1 MRVLPFDTMLYQEGL
16 RRGYSPIAMSAAVG
30 NRYAESAGNPLG
42 AVGDLNL
49 GPGQEAFGGFQWR
62 LDRQQRLRQLGDVND
77 PQTHINHFFNELD
90 TTESKAGQMLRN
102 AKTLA
107 EANSAMQAYLRY
119 KDENGASSKRLGMS
133 QEAAQMLGNGML
145 PMGSMPSGNEQV
157 YSPQQQV
164 DDRFFRPENFGNSL
178 TRAGAAL
185 AGISNPDQA
194 ASMLRGIQDEEFQT
208 TLNPELGM
216 IVRVNK
222 RTGATQLLPAP
233 QLQMA
238 QQGADQR
245 DLNMYRQKLQI
256 DKEFKTKPADSAFRT
271 ATDKIEREAT
281 GASQMADRVA
291 NLSKAI
297 DDGELTPDL
306 VNRFKDSAFSLL
318 NLSPE
323 KRAGLGLT
331 PRQIELMSELER
343 FKNTAALEDQLKQA
357 GVQTDKDFLNNIKA
371 RFSSTDLYDP
381 MKLRGALNETMKDF
395 ANRAQIASEN
405 YVGRSKVF
413 PDDPSISMPER
424 VGRMT
429 TIRENSS
436 KYLTE
441 YENNKR
447 KWSEEGAKLNQPA
460 QSAAPITINNEAD
473 YNKLPS
479 GSIFIGPDGKKYRKN

>member
-1 MRVLPFDTMLYQEGL
+1 MRVLPFDVSLYQEGI
-16 RRGYSPIAMSAAVG
+16 RRGYSPVAMSAAVG

-102 AKTLA
+102 AKTVA
-107 EANSAMQAYLRY
+107 EANAAMQAYLRY
-119 KDENGASSKRLGMS
+119 KDENGASSKRLAMS

-145 PMGSMPSGNEQV
+145 PMGNMTNGSGGEQM
-157 YSPQQQV
+157 YMPQQQEGPIPNS
-164 DDRFFRPENFGNSL
+164 FWNGLKSMAASAASANSPEQ
-178 TRAGAAL
+178 AAAL
-185 AGISNPDQA
+185 MRSIQPD
-194 ASMLRGIQDEEFQT
+194 DEYQT
-208 TLNPELGM
+208 SLNPEMGM

-245 DLNMYRQKLQI
+245 ELNMYRQKLQI
-256 DKEFKTKPADSAFRT
+256 DKELKTKPADSSFRT

-357 GVQTDKDFLNNIKA
+357 GVQTDKDFINNIKA

-424 VGRMT
+424 LGRMT
-429 TIRENSS
+429 TIRENSA
-436 KYLTE
+436 KYLTD

-447 KWSEEGAKLNQPA
+447 KWADEGAKLNQPA
-460 QSAAPITINNEAD
+460 QSAAPMTINSEAE